1 MENYLVEGEEIL
13 AQAGSFYA
21 SNKRL
26 LRYKKHLKGEELDDI
41 PYSHITSIGVVRN
54 TRRGLI
60 KAGLIIAIIGVS
72 TLLTLIALKPAL
84 KSTSDLWGNAA
95 GNPAIQR
102 VPFIDLDLTSLLAP
116 LIPFSIIILAL
127 GVLLIGLGVFL
138 PQVFIQ
144 FRTPGLTTDTEAK
157 FRLVGVRKEASL
169 NLVRT
174 VRQQSMAKEPEL
186 TNVRPREIEEIRPQ
200 ANRVTSQVAPVSWG
214 ASFKLEVVPPA
225 GGTPGEDPQPS
236 IPRTWP

>member
-1 MENYLVEGEEIL
+1 MPIEAYLVDGEEIL

-60 KAGLIIAIIGVS
+60 KAGIIIAMIGVF
-72 TLLTLIALKPAL
+72 TLFILIAVKPVL
-84 KSTSDLWGNAA
+84 KSVSDLWGNAA
-95 GNPAIQR
+95 GSQAIPGL
-102 VPFIDLDLTSLLAP
+102 PFARLDLVSLFAP
-116 LIPFSIIILAL
+116 LLPLSTVILAS
-127 GVLLIGLGVFL
+127 GVLLIVLGLFL

-144 FRTPGLTTDTEAK
+144 FRAPGLTSDTAAK
-157 FRLVGVRKEASL
+157 FRLGGVRKEASL

-174 VRQQSMAKEPEL
+174 VRQQSLAK
-186 TNVRPREIEEIRPQ
+186 
-200 ANRVTSQVAPVSWG
+200 
-214 ASFKLEVVPPA
+214 
-225 GGTPGEDPQPS
+225 
-236 IPRTWP
+236 

>member
-1 MENYLVEGEEIL
+1 MVMETYLVEGEEIL

-41 PYSHITSIGVVRN
+41 PYSHITSIGIVRN

-60 KAGLIIAIIGVS
+60 KAGTIIAIIGVS
-72 TLLTLIALKPAL
+72 TLLTLIAVKPVL
-84 KSTSDLWGNAA
+84 KSTSDLWSNAA
-95 GNPAIQR
+95 GNLAIQGI
-102 VPFIDLDLTSLLAP
+102 PFTGLDLVSLLAP
-116 LIPFSIIILAL
+116 LIPFSIVILAL

-144 FRTPGLTTDTEAK
+144 FRTPGLTSDTEAK
-157 FRLVGVRKEASL
+157 FRLAGVRKEASL

-174 VRQQSMAKEPEL
+174 VRQQSMAKESAL
-186 TNVRPREIEEIRPQ
+186 TNVRPNQALVSAGLPGVGNSGPQ
-200 ANRVTSQVAPVSWG
+200 GDRCRLRASYCHNSAPQEKRKAMVPQV
-214 ASFKLEVVPPA
+214 
-225 GGTPGEDPQPS
+225 
-236 IPRTWP
+236 